1 MKSALIIPS
10 FFKGWSYPDLVD
22 TEKVQNYTRQQE
34 ADMELGKGRVRAT
47 VNHYRQEEIRF

>member
-10 FFKGWSYPDLVD
+10 FFKGWSYPDLVV